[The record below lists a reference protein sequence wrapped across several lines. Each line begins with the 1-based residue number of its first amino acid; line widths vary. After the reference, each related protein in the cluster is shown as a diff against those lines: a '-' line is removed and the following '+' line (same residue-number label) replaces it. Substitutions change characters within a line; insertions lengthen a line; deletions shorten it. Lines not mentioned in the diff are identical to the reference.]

1 MIKLSFQIYFAAWI
15 MQLLIDKIIVISVT
29 EMQLLSNTEKQ
40 TPLTFLS
47 LEIRQAYCAI
57 AISLSNKSTATLI
70 LFFSS
75 VLETEC
81 AKTSKAL

>member
-29 EMQLLSNTEKQ
+29 ETQLLSNIEKH

-57 AISLSNKSTATLI
+57 AISLSNKSTATPI

-75 VLETEC
+75 VLETGC
-81 AKTSKAL
+81 AKTWKAL

>member
-29 EMQLLSNTEKQ
+29 ETQPLSNIEKQ

-57 AISLSNKSTATLI
+57 AISLSNKSTATPI

-75 VLETEC
+75 VLETGC
-81 AKTSKAL
+81 AKTWKAL

>member
-15 MQLLIDKIIVISVT
+15 MQRLIDKIIVISIT
-29 EMQLLSNTEKQ
+29 KMQLLSNTEKH

-70 LFFSS
+70 LFFTL
-75 VLETEC
+75 VLEIDC